1 MLRISAVMKRECYLE
16 LDEKVPLIKD
26 LRDLQGERVLTWG
39 GFHWASGMSEQK
51 VKNSKNREETQEF

>member
-1 MLRISAVMKRECYLE
+1 MKRECYLE
-16 LDEKVPLIKD
+16 LDEKVTLIKD